1 MRKVPPHKTDSDSI
15 IEYCVNL
22 QNQIQIYRNDTNS
35 DDVNSSQKSA
45 LTNWG
50 NEFKDVTQEFFR
62 NGMDSIAVAKME
74 EKHIPDWAME
84 AWKQW
89 HHASNEPGNKNYHA
103 RLPYLASKTNEEESK
118 LRLKWL
124 LNSLLKKEKTN
135 DLTELL
141 TELNFLDYMS
151 SYDTYKTALGTK
163 HTNHYSDYTS
173 DDPLQQ
179 RVMKIFNASE
189 SESGFK
195 SDKFILDMTKI
206 MLFLNLIS
214 EGSNNILDSWRLISE
229 DLRYKLSNNMH
240 VKHAERIRDRIQLL
254 DWGPEYYSR
263 NDDYLV
269 EVMHDLDANGVVAL
283 TGFGGVGKTAMATN
297 IIKRSVDD
305 NKYKRYVTSSLKIN
319 SNQKE
324 FVSRKINKHG
334 RIDTSDLNSIFDPL
348 RHKTGTIQ
356 GSIRRLCR
364 QIINAAGHK
373 ERSNLEDANDELFI
387 DYALESL
394 ESTTILVCVDN
405 YEDIENP
412 EAEYI
417 QDEIVYKS
425 ISKQYTMFEDFFMRW
440 GKRYRELN
448 HDNESKTIYSK
459 IIITTRG
466 KAPNYHSHEVAYL
479 DEQENFDLFKNKIL
493 HRVRS
498 DEDCGFSEGVIQAI
512 DQDWN
517 LQIKEVFREYKLVK
531 TIEKDTVEIE
541 GFHPLN
547 TIAAAVEVENN
558 NLGNVLKSISE
569 WDPKGR
575 NAKDIHKYTTSKLLK
590 GYTEL
595 YKKLLIY
602 LGTKTKNKPF
612 TLEELIEIADT
623 EEFGY
628 VEADTFIKYFT
639 VTVNWFVRS
648 NSPGKARFYWRNEM
662 YLAVTASEEFHENKT
677 KYEFD
682 QYEPI
687 EHNIEHNKVEPKYS
701 DIEREDLIQTYLSW
715 LSKEK
720 QSRLF
725 ANSENGLI
733 CKDTAKELTKL
744 LPNLMKIKRYTDEEL
759 VQMCYSIFNV
769 EIGNQRKVFEQHE
782 IETSLLD
789 VLKNAY
795 YIRSVRPISEEKQRK
810 YNIKET
816 TNSFNKFH
824 ADKIESVNNLTLEIT
839 KTLLKRIGDPDS
851 KVITLKHII
860 RTMKSLFSDDVITL
874 KTLATY
880 YKLFLDNALE
890 LFDAGDIHDFELLG
904 QITQDYL
911 NQMCDILDIV
921 PKNLRWSWRKEP
933 ETIEHLVLVID
944 SFESMFSHSTGGIEE
959 LTGKI
964 YWASMHL
971 AMNAKP
977 NDSTKF
983 YLQEYFN
990 EGFELVKDRVNK
1002 LVVLKWRNDELKI
1015 NKQPVWDFKKLI
1027 SKEFQR
1033 FGVVKKLV
1041 LLSEDK
1047 SNYSV
1052 TIEFVPPKDNDNQ
1065 SLKFSTHE
1073 NKYVYIVENFTE
1085 STYYLMPLM
1094 NKDGSPVEL
1103 SDKIDMSK
1111 LIDELSNSILEL
1123 KLSNKIYSW
1132 NEFLNKIR
1140 EKSEIDVN
1148 PFFNSSINNQLEN
1161 DVVAAQYLLKH
1172 LEDEKLKFNF
1182 KEIQRVVYIKFG
1194 AFSNTDEFELTK
1206 FDYENRFVQ
1215 NETYLQITGS
1225 AKKMKGYSL
1234 PRNPGHLASILN
1246 EFDYIRKNQN
1256 TVIKYREF
1264 RDQVI
1269 KNRIGIKDSDIL
1281 YRCTLYLYRLPNRG
1295 KSIRD
1300 PQWMNREIDPVQ
1312 FEEFDT
1318 LGLMNRIKELVTW
1331 EGTVR
1336 RRNDGLKVFNENLI
1350 KVYFEEVKKKL
1361 IVR

>member
-1 MRKVPPHKTDSDSI
+1 MSIAPVHSTSSESI

-22 QNQIQIYRNDTNS
+22 QNQIQIYRNDSNS
-35 DDVNSSQKSA
+35 NEINSSQKSA
-45 LTNWG
+45 LTAWG
-50 NEFKDVTQEFFR
+50 NEFKDITQEFFR
-62 NGMDSIAVAKME
+62 IGMTSIPIAQLEQGNVPE
-74 EKHIPDWAME
+74 WAINE
-84 AWKQW
+84 WKEW
-89 HHASNEPGNKNYHA
+89 NRAPNEPGKKNYYA
-103 RLPYLASKTNEEESK
+103 RLPYLSSKTDKDTSK

-124 LNSLLKKEKTN
+124 L
-135 DLTELL
+135 DLLL
-141 TELNFLDYMS
+141 TTETTTDLFDLLNELKFFEYLS
-151 SYDTYKTALGTK
+151 KHETYKTALGYK
-163 HTNHYSDYTS
+163 NTNHLSDYTS
-173 DDPLQQ
+173 DEELQQ
-179 RVMKIFNASE
+179 RVLKIFKPGDNE
-189 SESGFK
+189 TKFK
-195 SDKFILDMTKI
+195 SDRFILDMTKI

-214 EGSNNILDSWRLISE
+214 TGSENILDSWKIISE
-229 DLRYKLSNNMH
+229 NLRYKLSSNIH

-263 NDDYLV
+263 NDQYLV
-269 EVMHDLDANGVVAL
+269 DVMHDLDANGVVAL

-305 NKYKRYVTSSLKIN
+305 KIYQRYVTSSLKIN

-324 FVSRKINKHG
+324 FVSKKINKDG
-334 RIDTSDLNSIFDPL
+334 RVETSDLNSIFDPL
-348 RHKTGTIQ
+348 RHQTGTIQ

-373 ERSNLEDANDELFI
+373 ERSNLEDADDELFMT
-387 DYALESL
+387 YALESL
-394 ESTTILVCVDN
+394 EHTTILVCVDN

-417 QDEIVYKS
+417 QDEAIYKS
-425 ISKQYTMFEDFFMRW
+425 ISEQYDMFEEFFKRW

-448 HDNESKTIYSK
+448 HDNENKTIYSK

-498 DEDCGFSEGVIQAI
+498 DEDCGFNESIIQAI

-517 LQIKEVFREYKLVK
+517 LEIKDMFNEYKLVK
-531 TIEKDTVEIE
+531 TIENDTVEIE

-547 TIAAAVEVENN
+547 TIAAAVEIDNN
-558 NLGNVLKSISE
+558 ILNDVLNSISE

-595 YKKLLIY
+595 QKKILIY

-612 TLEELIEIADT
+612 TLEELIEVADT
-623 EEFGY
+623 EDFGY

-648 NSPGKARFYWRNEM
+648 NSPGNARFYWRNEM
-662 YLAVTASEEFHENKT
+662 YLAVTASEEFTENKS
-677 KYEFD
+677 KYEFEQD
-682 QYEPI
+682 EAV
-687 EHNIEHNKVEPKYS
+687 EDNIEDKVEPKYS
-701 DIEREDLIQTYLSW
+701 DSERKEVIKSYLSW
-715 LSKEK
+715 LSKDK
-720 QSRLF
+720 QFKLF
-725 ANSENGLI
+725 SDSENGKI
-733 CKDTAKELTKL
+733 CINTAKEFTEL
-744 LPNLMKIKRYTDEEL
+744 LPKLALIKKYTDEEL
-759 VQMCYSIFNV
+759 ILMCYSIFNTD
-769 EIGNQRKVFEQHE
+769 IGNQRNVFKQHK
-782 IETSLLD
+782 IENSLLN
-789 VLKNAY
+789 VFKNVY
-795 YIRSVRPISEEKQRK
+795 QIRSVRPQSEQKQRK
-810 YNIKET
+810 YNIKPT

-824 ADKIESVNNLTLEIT
+824 SDKMESVNQLTLEIT
-839 KTLLKRIGDPDS
+839 KILLKRIQDADS
-851 KVITLKHII
+851 KLITLKHIVYI
-860 RTMKSLFSDDVITL
+860 MKCLFNEEIITL
-874 KTLATY
+874 KSLTSY
-880 YKLFLDNALE
+880 YELFLDTASD
-890 LFDAGDIHDFELLG
+890 LFDNGDIHDFELLG

-911 NQMCDILDIV
+911 NQMCDILNIV
-921 PKNLRWSWRKEP
+921 PDNLRWSWRKEP
-933 ETIEHLVLVID
+933 NIIEYLTLVIN
-944 SFESMFSHSTGGIEE
+944 SFESMFSHSSGGIEE

-971 AMNAKP
+971 AMNGRS

-990 EGFELVKDRVNK
+990 EGYELVKNRLNK

-1015 NKQPVWDFKKLI
+1015 NKQPVWDFRKLI

-1033 FGVVKKLV
+1033 FGVLKKLV
-1041 LLSEDK
+1041 LLSEDIL
-1047 SNYSV
+1047 NYPV
-1052 TIEFVPPKDNDNQ
+1052 TIELVPPKDDDNQ
-1065 SLKFSTHE
+1065 VVELSTYK

-1103 SDKIDMSK
+1103 TEQIDMSK

-1123 KLSNKIYSW
+1123 KSKDKIYRW
-1132 NEFLNKIR
+1132 NEFLNRIM

-1148 PFFNSSINNQLEN
+1148 PFFNSLINNQLQN
-1161 DVVAAQYLLKH
+1161 DVAAAQYLLKH
-1172 LEDEKLKFNF
+1172 LEDEKLKFDY

-1194 AFSNTDEFELTK
+1194 KFNHDDESKLTK
-1206 FDYENRFVQ
+1206 FDYENRFVH

-1225 AKKMKGYSL
+1225 ARKMKGYSL

-1246 EFDYIRKNQN
+1246 EFDYFRKSPG
-1256 TVIKYREF
+1256 TIMKYREF
-1264 RDQVI
+1264 KQQVI
-1269 KNRIGIKDSDIL
+1269 KNRIGVKDNDIL

-1295 KSIRD
+1295 KSVRD
-1300 PQWMNREIDPVQ
+1300 PKWMDREIDRVQ
-1312 FEEFDT
+1312 FEEFDI
-1318 LGLMNRIKELVTW
+1318 LGLMNRIKELVVW
-1331 EGTVR
+1331 EGTTR
-1336 RRNDGLKVFNENLI
+1336 RVNDGLKPFNKNLI
-1350 KVYFEEVKKKL
+1350 NVYFEDVKKKL
-1361 IVR
+1361 IIR